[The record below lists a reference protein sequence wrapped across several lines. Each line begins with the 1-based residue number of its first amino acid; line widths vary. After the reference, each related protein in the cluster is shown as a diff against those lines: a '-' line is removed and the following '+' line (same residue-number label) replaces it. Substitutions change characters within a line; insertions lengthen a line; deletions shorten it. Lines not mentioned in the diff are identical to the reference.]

1 MRPENPS
8 QSDHDEDAVNDLAET
23 APGRLGGAIGPRS
36 ARIGAFALALVGVL
50 LFARGVAASNAAVGL
65 SEASSEGL
73 SIPRWLYVATGGAA
87 IGASALLAGFVTDR
101 GFVNRVHEWRHELG
115 ARGRLRG
122 VGMAVGSLLGALLIA
137 LIVYRGITG
146 PQVST
151 INFAVVVVFAGG
163 RAGLTMAAYAIGN
176 PWPALNPFRAVTS
189 RLPTGVVDY
198 PERLGRWPAVAGILL
213 LIWVETTTGVTN
225 KPSLLAAAVAG
236 YAVVALAGAVLVGSG
251 AWFRNADPVS
261 AFFRFYGR
269 VAPLAWEDGRLRLS
283 LPAMRLVEDWA
294 DESRR
299 DGGDG
304 QTVDIDD
311 TRLVRGLDDVA
322 IAVALVWE
330 LTFSGFV
337 TTEQGAAVIRA
348 VVGVGLPPILVYAVL
363 FVGGFAVFYG
373 AFLGAARVAVRR
385 ILTTRTPRELVVA
398 FAPSLLVIAAGYHLA
413 HYFAFFL
420 SLLPSLSAALADPLS
435 APANPVVFTLPA
447 WVSAL
452 NIVFVLGGHLVAIW
466 VAHST
471 AYQLFPSRL
480 QAIRS
485 QYPFVFVMIGY
496 TAVSLWLI
504 SLPSTTPA
512 FLG

>member
-1 MRPENPS
+1 M
-8 QSDHDEDAVNDLAET
+8 
-23 APGRLGGAIGPRS
+23 
-36 ARIGAFALALVGVL
+36 VGVL
-50 LFARGVAASNAAVGL
+50 LLARGVAASNAAVGL
-65 SEASSEGL
+65 SEASQEGL
-73 SIPRWLYVATGGAA
+73 AVPRWLYVATGGAA

-101 GFVNRVHEWRHELG
+101 GFVNRVHEWRREFGPGTQFRRVATASGGVLG
-115 ARGRLRG
+115 AVL
-122 VGMAVGSLLGALLIA
+122 VG
-137 LIVYRGITG
+137 LIVYRGFTG

-151 INFAVVVVFAGG
+151 INFAVVVLFAGG
-163 RAGLTMAAYAIGN
+163 RAGLTMWAYAVGN
-176 PWPALNPFRAVTS
+176 VWPALNPIRTVTS
-189 RLPTGVVDY
+189 QLPTGVVDY
-198 PERLGRWPAVAGILL
+198 PERLGRWPAAAGILL
-213 LIWVETTTGVTN
+213 LVWVETTAGVTGQ
-225 KPSLLAAAVAG
+225 PSRLAAAVAG
-236 YAVVALAGAVLVGSG
+236 YVVVAFAGAVLVGSD

-269 VAPLAWEDGRLRLS
+269 VAPLAWEGGRLRLS

-294 DESRR
+294 EQSRR
-299 DGGDG
+299 DGGGG
-304 QTVDIDD
+304 QTATDADD
-311 TRLVRGLDDVA
+311 ARLVSGLDDAA

-337 TTEQGAAVIRA
+337 TAEQGAGVVRA
-348 VVGVGLPPILVYAVL
+348 VVGVGLPPLLVYALL
-363 FVGGFAVFYG
+363 FVGGFALFYG

-420 SLLPSLSAALADPLS
+420 SLLPSLSAVLAAPLS
-435 APANPVVFTLPA
+435 APTNPVVFTLPA

-471 AYQLFPSRL
+471 AYRLFPSRL

>member
-8 QSDHDEDAVNDLAET
+8 QSDHDEDAVDDLAET
-23 APGRLGGAIGPRS
+23 APGRLGSAIGPRG

-50 LFARGVAASNAAVGL
+50 LLARGVAASNAAVGL

-101 GFVNRVHEWRHELG
+101 GFVNRVHEWRHGLG
-115 ARGRLRG
+115 TRDRLRG

-225 KPSLLAAAVAG
+225 TPNLLAAAVAG
-236 YAVVALAGAVLVGSG
+236 YAVVALAGAVLVGSD

-283 LPAMRLVEDWA
+283 LPAMRLVEGWA
-294 DESRR
+294 DEPRR

-304 QTVDIDD
+304 QTVDADD
-311 TRLVRGLDDVA
+311 ARLVRGLDDVA

-337 TTEQGAAVIRA
+337 TTEQGASVIRG

-363 FVGGFAVFYG
+363 FIGGFVVFYG
-373 AFLGAARVAVRR
+373 AFLGAARIAVRR
-385 ILTTRTPRELVVA
+385 ILTARTPRELVVA

-420 SLLPSLSAALADPLS
+420 SLLPSLSAVLADPLS

-512 FLG
+512 YLG